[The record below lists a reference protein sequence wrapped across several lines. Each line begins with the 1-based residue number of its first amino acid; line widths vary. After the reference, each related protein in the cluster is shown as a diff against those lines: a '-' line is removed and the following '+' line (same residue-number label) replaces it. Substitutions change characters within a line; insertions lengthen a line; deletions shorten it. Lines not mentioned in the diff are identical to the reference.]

1 MGWKDRFWAERN
13 SLQHRASSPLAFTFV
28 EVVAALAIVSIS
40 LLALI
45 KLHLV
50 SIRLAD
56 TARITSKAV
65 FLADQKIAETL
76 ALDYPKEGANCG
88 TVEENALCLYWQT
101 EVKPLQLP
109 QLAQAGIAGLREI
122 SVDVSW
128 EQGAGQKH
136 IRMSTYVANRKLQ

>member
-1 MGWKDRFWAERN
+1 MK
-13 SLQHRASSPLAFTFV
+13 SSIKHRESRIENRESRTHGFTFV
-28 EVVAALAIVSIS
+28 EVVIALAIVSIS

-50 SIRLAD
+50 SIRLTE
-56 TARITSKAV
+56 TARITSKAI

-76 ALDYPKEGANCG
+76 ALGYPKEGANCG
-88 TVEENALCLYWQT
+88 TVEENTLCLHWQT
-101 EVKPLQLP
+101 EVTPLQLP

-136 IRMSTYVANRKLQ
+136 IRMSTYVADRKLQ